1 LIGSLI
7 GPVAILVQGQAWR
20 WLWITVF
27 ISALLLPVTT
37 LQVWRDEKCGPLC
50 GILLALGWTLSAAD
64 GTACVLLALFFWSTR
79 THIGLRF
86 VPYLRWAS
94 LALGIGVACWIL
106 TKSCAII
113 SAPASGSRS
122 TPRGSAQILDIF
134 GLRVSAALFSVL
146 LWWSIRSSR
155 TIWVPA
161 ILSMLLLGLSIL
173 VWPAAFKQSHTLASA
188 SDIDEVAD
196 WTNAIPTT
204 STVLVAPTHDVG
216 AFVWFTLGRPNYL
229 AVDQSAGVVFSRT
242 TALEVRRRSQV
253 LLPLMDPNWKILTHL
268 RASSGNEH
276 KADAPTRP
284 LTSES
289 LVQVCADPQLGFV
302 ISPEDVG
309 FNPLRHEH
317 PGIWKNWNL
326 YDCRN
331 VRSSVPA
338 I

>member
-1 LIGSLI
+1 
-7 GPVAILVQGQAWR
+7 
-20 WLWITVF
+20 
-27 ISALLLPVTT
+27 
-37 LQVWRDEKCGPLC
+37 
-50 GILLALGWTLSAAD
+50 
-64 GTACVLLALFFWSTR
+64 
-79 THIGLRF
+79 
-86 VPYLRWAS
+86 
-94 LALGIGVACWIL
+94 
-106 TKSCAII
+106 
-113 SAPASGSRS
+113 
-122 TPRGSAQILDIF
+122 
-134 GLRVSAALFSVL
+134 
-146 LWWSIRSSR
+146 
-155 TIWVPA
+155 
-161 ILSMLLLGLSIL
+161 LSIL